1 MAEAIEAGQYI
12 AAITSEILYEGK
24 RTIPVYAVTDNYSLY
39 ESAHSTKCSTDLKLR
54 IDLGII
60 RETIKIDG
68 VKLTWVS
75 SSNQLSDVL
84 TKDGVDPSTIFS
96 HITK

>member
-1 MAEAIEAGQYI
+1 MKEKGQYQCMQLLI
-12 AAITSEILYEGK
+12 IILYM
-24 RTIPVYAVTDNYSLY
+24 SL
-39 ESAHSTKCSTDLKLR
+39 HILLNVVGSTDLKLR

-84 TKDGVDPSTIFS
+84 TKDGVDPSTILS
-96 HITK
+96 HITQ